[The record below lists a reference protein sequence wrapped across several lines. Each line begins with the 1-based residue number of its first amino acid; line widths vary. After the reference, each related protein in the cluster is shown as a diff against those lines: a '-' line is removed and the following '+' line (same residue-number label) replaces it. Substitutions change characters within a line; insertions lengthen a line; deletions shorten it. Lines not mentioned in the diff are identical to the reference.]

1 MNLVRNGILV
11 LIAFAVFAFGAVEV
25 WAESIVEALSA
36 ILFLIWT
43 LCVFRDDEAIITLNS
58 LLYPLLGFIAI
69 GGAQLLLRRSEY
81 PFLTRV
87 NLLLLA
93 AYAILFFLTTQV
105 FRERRDLARLAWF
118 LAVLCFVVSLFGIAQ
133 HFTSEGTIYWFK
145 KLTVGGDVFGP
156 YVNRNHF
163 AGFVEMTL
171 PFPLALMIF
180 RGMRRDIFPLAT
192 LLSVVPIGAL
202 ILSGS
207 RAGVIGFAFELAV
220 LGLLSRSRKT
230 RSGKRSV
237 ALGLVVFAGLSLVAW
252 LGAGKIIER
261 FSLLRPGEASNSR
274 RVSMA
279 RGGMHLFFAYPV
291 SGSGLGTLV
300 AVYPKFETY
309 YDGLV
314 VDHVHNDYIE
324 LLAELGIIG
333 GLCGLAFLVL
343 LFRDTR
349 RSYEAEQGHFSR
361 SVHAGAIAGITG
373 LLLHSFVD
381 FNLHIPSNAILFLV
395 LCAVATSEPLP
406 SESRMPPASRR
417 RVRIEEQSAEP

>member
-1 MNLVRNGILV
+1 MSLVRNGILIV
-11 LIAFAVFAFGAVEV
+11 IAFSVFAFGAVEV
-25 WAESIVEALSA
+25 WAESIVEGLAA
-36 ILFLIWT
+36 ILLLFWT
-43 LCVFRDDEAIITLNS
+43 LSVCCDDKAKITLNL

-69 GGAQLLLRRSEY
+69 GGAQLLLDRSAY
-81 PFLTRV
+81 PFLTRI

-93 AYAILFFLTTQV
+93 AYAILFFLATQV
-105 FRERRDLARLAWF
+105 FRERRDLARLVWF
-118 LAVLCFVVSLFGIAQ
+118 LAALCFAVSLFGIAQ
-133 HFTSEGTIYWFK
+133 HFTSEGTIYWFR
-145 KLTVGGDVFGP
+145 KLTVGGAIFGP
-156 YVNRNHF
+156 YVNRNHV

-180 RGMRRDIFPLAT
+180 RGMRRDIFPLAM

-202 ILSGS
+202 VLSGS
-207 RAGVIGFAFELAV
+207 RAGVIGFVFELGV

-237 ALGLVVFAGLSLVAW
+237 SLVLVLFAGLALVAW

-261 FSLLRPGEASNSR
+261 FSILRPGEVSIAR
-274 RVSMA
+274 RVSMV
-279 RGGMHLFFAYPV
+279 RGGIHLFLAYPV

-309 YDGLV
+309 YDAHL

-324 LLAELGIIG
+324 LLAELGVIG
-333 GLCGLAFLVL
+333 GLCGLAFLFI
-343 LFRDTR
+343 LFREAR

-361 SVHAGAIAGITG
+361 AIHAAAAAGIAG

-381 FNLHIPSNAILFLV
+381 FNLHIPANAILFLV
-395 LCAVATSEPLP
+395 LCAVVTSDPLP
-406 SESRMPPASRR
+406 SESQMPRAPRR
-417 RVRIEEQSAEP
+417 RVRIEEEPVEP